1 MNVPT
6 YLGQLAQQ
14 LRCTYVPKCTT
25 FKDDSTSN
33 QKGAVIGV
41 RKGYLVALA
50 LTRAGRNTSFSIMVR
65 FPATTA
71 VPQLQEAIKSRPG
84 FSSFFNKKWVKVA
97 GNSLLVSWVYAVKK
111 PKPEEVIGMLDA
123 LLEEVS
129 RYVPAFSGKC
139 EDCGSAETREVTL
152 LNGVPG
158 YHCLACQMRVAADK
172 RREAEEYRAKEANY
186 VAGILAAVV
195 AAAAAGT
202 IWGEF
207 ATWAEV
213 GSGKWYPY
221 LHAAVTFPIGMLV
234 CWALFKATGKKD
246 RAGQVVAIVLTL
258 AGKWWGDTLYYG
270 HAVAYAREVPF
281 TGLLVLETL
290 KKFFT
295 YKLLTGPQ
303 VIVFGC
309 DLVFSV
315 MIPWT
320 PWGRLPKFEP
330 VFQTVNADGSLT
342 QTLAAG
348 AGAQ

>member
-6 YLGQLAQQ
+6 YLGQLHQQ
-14 LRCTYVPKCTT
+14 MRYTYVRKCTAL
-25 FKDDSTSN
+25 KDDRTSN

-41 RKGYLVALA
+41 RKGYRVALA
-50 LTRAGRNTSFSIMVR
+50 LTRAGRHESLRILVR

-71 VPQLQEAIKSRPG
+71 LPQLQEAIKSRPG
-84 FSSFFNKKWVKVA
+84 FSSFFNKNWVKVA
-97 GNSLLVSWVYAVKK
+97 GNSLLVSWVYAVRK

-186 VAGILAAVV
+186 VPGILAAGLT
-195 AAAAAGT
+195 AAAPGT

-207 ATWAEV
+207 ATWCEV
-213 GSGKWYPY
+213 GRGNWYPY
-221 LHAAVTFPIGMLV
+221 LHSAGTFPIGMLV

-246 RAGQVVAIVLTL
+246 RA
-258 AGKWWGDTLYYG
+258 
-270 HAVAYAREVPF
+270 R
-281 TGLLVLETL
+281 
-290 KKFFT
+290 
-295 YKLLTGPQ
+295 
-303 VIVFGC
+303 
-309 DLVFSV
+309 
-315 MIPWT
+315 
-320 PWGRLPKFEP
+320 
-330 VFQTVNADGSLT
+330 
-342 QTLAAG
+342 
-348 AGAQ
+348 